1 MKKDVEKL
9 KLLLP
14 HWIEHTEE
22 HADEYKKWLERI
34 KGDISDDIAK
44 NFEKAIQLTEK
55 SNKYLQST
63 LDKVDKIEK

>member
-22 HADEYKKWLERI
+22 HTNDYKKWLERL
-34 KGDISDDIAK
+34 KGDVSEDIAK
-44 NFEKAIQLTEK
+44 NFEKAIQLTEE
-55 SNKYLQST
+55 SNKYLKST
-63 LDKVDKIEK
+63 LDKMRKGN